1 MVRRDTHPK
10 APHLGLFQDQL
21 RPLLATQ
28 VEIEAPEMEYS
39 QSSERLYPTSE
50 VILRPRLERRALP
63 SSHSS

>member
-10 APHLGLFQDQL
+10 VLHLGPFQDQL

-28 VEIEAPEMEYS
+28 VETEAPEMEYS
-39 QSSERLYPTSE
+39 QSSERPHPTSE